1 MNKPAQTH
9 LWDMIFDA
17 EDDIRLALDL
27 ACLVNSHM
35 QRADSMSA
43 EECAGLNRVTSDL
56 HEACQRILATYKHL
70 FKAASRAKSG
80 NFTMGEAA

>member
-1 MNKPAQTH
+1 MNKPALTH
-9 LWDMIFDA
+9 LWDTIFDA

-35 QRADSMSA
+35 QRAGSMSA

-56 HEACQRILATYKHL
+56 HEACQRILATHMHL
-70 FKAASRAKSG
+70 FKAASQAKSD
-80 NFTMGEAA
+80 TSMMGEAA